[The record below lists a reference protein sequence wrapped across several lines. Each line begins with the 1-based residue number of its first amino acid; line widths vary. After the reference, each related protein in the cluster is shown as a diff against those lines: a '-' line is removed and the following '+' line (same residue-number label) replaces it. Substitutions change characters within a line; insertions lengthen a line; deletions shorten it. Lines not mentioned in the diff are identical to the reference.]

1 MSKYRRF
8 VAYVYEYQK
17 QKKGNNRGFV
27 RVENKEGVCDFQIN
41 LRCPGLI
48 GQLPCRIYG
57 FVRGENKMIGILLK
71 ECVTQT
77 DGVQWEFEVQ
87 DGRMGRSQKSLN
99 DFGGMVLL
107 VEGGG
112 FYGTEWDDLGIVPEH
127 FQEEG
132 QEEVTDT
139 YAEEV
144 ERTISE
150 GQTQKEEA
158 KNQEAVRSETV
169 QPETVRVEAVQEN
182 LETEKEEILPVLR
195 KIPEPDDWEK
205 DEEEEEEGV
214 TVAGVTAEK
223 FEPFEDGEIVECRKI
238 EPEQFTVLHRGDWV
252 LKNNRFLLYGY
263 YHFGYLIVG
272 KIRGRSQYVLGVPG
286 MYDQQE
292 RFMANMFGFPHFKQ
306 SSAVELPAGKG
317 GYWYRLIN
325 PPNFDQGNR
334 S

>member
-158 KNQEAVRSETV
+158 KNQEAVR
-169 QPETVRVEAVQEN
+169 
-182 LETEKEEILPVLR
+182 
-195 KIPEPDDWEK
+195 
-205 DEEEEEEGV
+205 V

-238 EPEQFTVLHRGDWV
+238 EPEQFTVLHRRDWV